1 MTDIMQIISTV
12 GFPIFSFLICAY
24 GLKYSY
30 DKSLE
35 QNKNNIDTLTE
46 LSKSINHNTE
56 VLTELVAEVKHLDT
70 KDGE

>member
-1 MTDIMQIISTV
+1 MNDLVQIISTV

-35 QNKNNIDTLTE
+35 QNKNNIDTLSE

-56 VLTELVAEVKHLDT
+56 VLTELVVEVKHLDE
-70 KDGE
+70 KEK